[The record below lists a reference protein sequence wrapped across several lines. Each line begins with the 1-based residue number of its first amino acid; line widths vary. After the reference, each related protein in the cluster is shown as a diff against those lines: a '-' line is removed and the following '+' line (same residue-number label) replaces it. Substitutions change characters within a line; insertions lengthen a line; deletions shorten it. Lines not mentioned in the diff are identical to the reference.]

1 MKTVTIEI
9 DVKNDLS
16 RYVKNVWEQVKQIE
30 LQIANKEGKKIEF
43 PAIYGVAAASLFPM
57 LSLAMLYSLTKAD
70 LRISLEKAN

>member
-57 LSLAMLYSLTKAD
+57 LSLAMIYSLTKAD